1 MKIQAILFASLL
13 LQAQTVLS
21 SHLRVQGSDAVTDGD
36 DPFGVCVSRCKRLRF
51 SIAMQDTCIH
61 CCDEPEDECCENRL
75 IECESSGDRED
86 DLNNE
91 GSSWVQKQENED
103 NDADTDEEAEW
114 DAVTDGQCVRDCMP
128 LHYSREKHLACIE
141 CCQDPA
147 KCSTSG
153 EAASTTTTSAAD
165 TTPEDDGSWV
175 QSEED
180 STSTETSSTS
190 AGVPEWGPQQC
201 EARCRRLR
209 FSHRMQLQCIHC
221 CHSPEDECCEAGDC
235 VTESDRNDEGRVPK
249 KDEDNGNGPSADGR
263 DSDGRLPKKNE
274 DTAADS
280 NGEDRSDGN
289 NDADADGEPEWGPQ
303 QCEARCRRLR
313 FSHRMQLQCI
323 HCCHNLDDEECN
335 PNGEGE
341 AYYAM
346 TY

>member
-1 MKIQAILFASLL
+1 MKIQAILFASL

-36 DPFGVCVSRCKRLRF
+36 DPFGQCVSRCKRLRF

-61 CCDEPEDECCENRL
+61 CCDKPEDECCDNRA
-75 IECESSGDRED
+75 IECESSGDQED
-86 DLNNE
+86 DLNNK

-103 NDADTDEEAEW
+103 NDADAE
-114 DAVTDGQCVRDCMP
+114 DN
-128 LHYSREKHLACIE
+128 
-141 CCQDPA
+141 
-147 KCSTSG
+147 
-153 EAASTTTTSAAD
+153 
-165 TTPEDDGSWV
+165 GSWV

-190 AGVPEWGPQQC
+190 AGAPEWGPQQC

-235 VTESDRNDEGRVPK
+235 VTESDRNDEGRLPK
-249 KDEDNGNGPSADGR
+249 KNEDSGNGPPADGR
-263 DSDGRLPKKNE
+263 NNEGRLPKKNE
-274 DTAADS
+274 DTDADGD
-280 NGEDRSDGN
+280 GEDRNEDN
-289 NDADADGEPEWGPQ
+289 NDANSEGEPEWGPQ

-313 FSHRMQLQCI
+313 FSHRMQLLCI
-323 HCCHNLDDEECN
+323 HCCHNLEDEECN